1 MNRYGLVVGALG
13 LTTIFVNI
21 CDASVVSMDIH
32 YTWGGL
38 PPDAHTYT
46 LDFDFD
52 YDLQLLTVQE
62 TILELPRGASWG
74 FGIGGRVD
82 SDSTFSVVRTITNET
97 GVTWTAYR
105 MFAPTPPAGPS
116 DVRATIVYETIEFTK
131 FETVEHRHPLLE
143 FSGPPFVLDGE
154 SFTMSFDMHARYDAS
169 SDGRFRGGHRIRI
182 IPEPATVLLLGL
194 GALVL
199 RKRPKSMSAII
210 IPKVIR
216 SKKSWRPYQEDFSG
230 Q

>member
-21 CDASVVSMDIH
+21 CDAGVVSMDTHLI
-32 YTWGGL
+32 WGGW

-62 TILELPRGASWG
+62 TILELPPDASWG
-74 FGIGGRVD
+74 FGIAGRVD

-105 MFAPTPPAGPS
+105 MFGPTPPAGPS

-131 FETVEHRHPLLE
+131 FGKIEDRDPYHVLE

-169 SDGRFRGGHRIRI
+169 SDGRFRGGRAIVI

-199 RKRPKSMSAII
+199 HKRPESMSAII
-210 IPKVIR
+210 IPKVNT
-216 SKKSWRPYQEDFSG
+216 E
-230 Q
+230 